1 MHIKQVIIRGFKTY
15 KDQIQVPQDFDQGVN
30 VIVGY
35 NGSGKSN
42 FFNAILFVISD
53 RFGTLRNEMR
63 KSLLHEGA
71 GPAVL
76 TAFVEIV
83 FDNSDKRMPVDR
95 DEVRIRRTIA
105 AKKDDYTLDGKSAT
119 RTEVFKLL
127 ESCGFAK
134 SNPYYIVQQGKVS
147 ELTLM
152 TDVNRLDL
160 LKEISGASTYDERRQ
175 ECARILE
182 DLRVKRDKTDGIVEV
197 VRRRIVALE
206 DEQKELRQYQKL
218 ERQRRCLEFVMTD
231 RDWKATQERL
241 EKLEAQKGDAGA
253 KVQQVQRDFAVAQ
266 ERGADAD
273 AELFQ
278 VSARKA
284 QVEAK
289 RQESERLRGLRVEEL
304 TRARLEL
311 DDENSRAQAIAK
323 ALEDT
328 KAEKAKIEEQME
340 AIERKLAEE
349 QPGLEMK
356 QAQLRE
362 NGHRKHIAQVERD
375 ALLAKQGRGTHYTSV
390 TQRNRFLDDEVKRRQ
405 PKIEAQRAAL
415 AECEKTIKE
424 LQKQKDKCENK
435 IADQKAS
442 IKASEAAL
450 GPELT
455 AQLAQANSE
464 LDQASEQRR
473 GLLQQRE
480 HLSRERDDFNA
491 KVQKLQSRVEGTMP
505 RPVRSALTEAMSQV
519 ESSGNGHKVLG
530 TLLDNITVDPQYA
543 VAVESAAGNA
553 LFNLLVVDDDIAA
566 EIVKYVR
573 QQQLGSI
580 TCTPLN
586 QLRPKA
592 RDYPKIRGCKPLVE
606 LIECPDNVRPAVMQV
621 FGRTMVCSNIEL
633 CDVVS
638 HKHGLDAVTM
648 EGDRVSS
655 QGTMTGGYQD
665 PARYVRLKL
674 CTERREVQV
683 RFDALETQL
692 AGLERKIKDSSKL
705 LEQLHQR
712 KRDTH
717 SIRQTRRAEL
727 AQATEILHE
736 TERELRRYQEAAV
749 RQKEREHEVKTCLAE
764 YTTGI
769 EALVRERQ
777 SKTLGQLT
785 DEEHA
790 RIESL
795 TNELRDLNSNFDANE
810 EECHK
815 IQRELR
821 GQEQHLNGYLRRRHH
836 EVEAELLRAHQ
847 QDHLEHA
854 QDRERAVARLTQ
866 QVTEIE
872 QQMQRLSAEI
882 RQEDEGLNVR
892 KQRLEA
898 IQKDSATLQGNLL
911 AQSASLDDI
920 AMKIGNLSKKKG
932 EYDEQLRKLTIVA
945 ADLNQYKQMPTNEIV
960 DELRNVNKDLT
971 KFEHVNKK
979 AIDQFATFQDQLKDL
994 DDEGGEIKKSQEAIE
1009 HFIEEVDAKK
1019 EHLLADVL
1027 VQVDKHF
1034 RDVFKE
1040 LVRDG
1045 SARLSMVTSVDED
1058 VDTLRATK
1066 KKKNEFGA
1074 PESVSGI
1081 KGVKIEVSFSG
1092 QSTSFLTMSQLSGGQ
1107 KTVVALALIFAMQRL
1122 EPAPFYLFDEVDA
1135 ALDTQYRTAVAQ
1147 LLKKDATNGVQIIV
1161 TTFRPEIIDISDRCY
1176 GVSMRNRVSTIDAV
1190 SKDAA
1195 REVVAVE
1202 MQAAEG
1208 HGG

>member
-15 KDQIQVPQDFDQGVN
+15 KDQVQVPQDFDQGVN

-83 FDNSDKRMPVDR
+83 FDNTDKRMPVDR
-95 DEVRIRRTIA
+95 EEVRIRRTIA
-105 AKKDDYTLDGKSAT
+105 AKKDDYTLDGRSAT
-119 RTEVFKLL
+119 RSEVFKLL

-134 SNPYYIVQQGKVS
+134 SNPYYIVQQGRVS

-152 TDVNRLDL
+152 TDANRLDL
-160 LKEISGASTYDERRQ
+160 LKEISGASTYDERRH

-182 DLRVKRDKTDGIVEV
+182 DLRVKREKTDGVVEV

-218 ERQRRCLEFVMTD
+218 EQQRRCLEFVMTD

-241 EKLEAQKGDAGA
+241 EKLEVQKADAGA
-253 KVQQVQRDFAVAQ
+253 KVHQMQRDLTVAQ
-266 ERGADAD
+266 ERSADAD
-273 AELFQ
+273 AEVFQ

-289 RQESERLRGLRVEEL
+289 RQETERLRGLRVEEL

-311 DDENSRAQAIAK
+311 DDENSRAQAMAK
-323 ALEDT
+323 SLEDT
-328 KAEKAKIEEQME
+328 RTEKSKIEAQME
-340 AIERKLAEE
+340 AIESKLTE
-349 QPGLEMK
+349 QRPGLEAK
-356 QAQLRE
+356 QVQLRE
-362 NGHRKHIAQVERD
+362 NAHRKHIAQVERD

-390 TQRNRFLDDEVKRRQ
+390 PQRNKFLDSELDRRKPRQ
-405 PKIEAQRAAL
+405 EAQKKAL
-415 AECEKTIKE
+415 EDCEKTLKD
-424 LQKQKDKCENK
+424 LQKQKEKGEKK
-435 IADQKAS
+435 ITGGKTS
-442 IKASEAAL
+442 IKSLEAAL

-455 AQLAQANSE
+455 AQLDKANTD

-480 HLSRERDDFNA
+480 HLSREKDELSS

-505 RPVRSALTEAMSQV
+505 RSVRSALAEAQSKVQAT
-519 ESSGNGHKVLG
+519 GNGDKVLG
-530 TLLDNITVDPQYA
+530 TLLDNIKVDPQYA
-543 VAVESAAGNA
+543 VAVESAAGNS

-586 QLRPKA
+586 QLRP
-592 RDYPKIRGCKPLVE
+592 RDREYPKIRGCTPLVN
-606 LIECPDNVRPAVMQV
+606 LIQCSDVVRPAVMQV

-633 CDVVS
+633 CDTIS

-665 PARYVRLKL
+665 PNRYIRLKL
-674 CTERREVQV
+674 STERRSAQE
-683 RFDALETQL
+683 RLETADGEL
-692 AGLERKIKDSSKL
+692 AVMEGQMKASSKL
-705 LEQLHQR
+705 LEQLHQK
-712 KRDTH
+712 KRDAH
-717 SIRQTRRAEL
+717 AIRQTRRAEL
-727 AQATEILHE
+727 TQATESMHE
-736 TERELRRYQEAAV
+736 AERDLRRLQETFG
-749 RQKEREHEVKTCLAE
+749 RQKEREHEVRTCLAE

-777 SKTLGQLT
+777 SKTLGQLS

-795 TNELRDLNSNFDANE
+795 TNELRDLNTNFDAE
-810 EECHK
+810 EDECHK
-815 IQRELR
+815 IQRDLR
-821 GQEQHLNGYLRRRHH
+821 AQEQHLNGYLRRRHH
-836 EVEAELLRAHQ
+836 EVEAELLRAQQ
-847 QDHLEHA
+847 QDHKEHA
-854 QDRERAVARLTQ
+854 RERERAVARLTQ
-866 QVTEIE
+866 QVGETE
-872 QQMQRLSAEI
+872 QLMQRMSSDIRVEDEALVLKKQSLDQTQKMANQLQGSLSA
-882 RQEDEGLNVR
+882 QF
-892 KQRLEA
+892 
-898 IQKDSATLQGNLL
+898 
-911 AQSASLDDI
+911 ASLDDV
-920 AMKIGNLSKKKG
+920 AMKISNLTKKKG

-945 ADLNQYKQMPTNEIV
+945 ADLNQYKQMNTTEIV
-960 DELRNVNKDLT
+960 DELRNVNKGLT
-971 KFEHVNKK
+971 QFEHVNKK
-979 AIDQFATFQDQLKDL
+979 AIDQFATFEDQLRDL
-994 DDEGGEIKKSQEAIE
+994 DAEGSEITKSQEAIE
-1009 HFIEEVDAKK
+1009 RFIEEVDAKK
-1019 EHLLADVL
+1019 EHLLHDVL

-1034 RDVFKE
+1034 QDVFKE

-1045 SARLSMVTSVDED
+1045 SASLKMSDSVDED
-1058 VDTLRATK
+1058 IDTLRATK
-1066 KKKNEFGA
+1066 KKKNAFGA
-1074 PESVSGI
+1074 PELSSGI
-1081 KGVKIEVSFSG
+1081 KGVKIMVSFSN
-1092 QSTSFLTMSQLSGGQ
+1092 QKTSFLQMSQLSGGQ

-1147 LLKKDATNGVQIIV
+1147 LLKKDAKNGVQIIV

-1176 GVSMRNRVSTIDAV
+1176 RVSMRNRCSVVDGV
-1190 SKDAA
+1190 ERNEA
-1195 REVVAVE
+1195 REVVE
-1202 MQAAEG
+1202 MQAAQEG
-1208 HGG
+1208 L